1 MYDNKLENETIEAE
15 TGTEVDDS
23 TQNIPGTAPSFDT
36 ITEQDLN
43 NNNQPS
49 KEKEDYDDEE
59 TYHATSINNKN
70 NVEYKS

>member
-1 MYDNKLENETIEAE
+1 MYDNKLENETIEIE

-36 ITEQDLN
+36 ITEEDLN
-43 NNNQPS
+43 KNNQTD
-49 KEKEDYDDEE
+49 KAKKDYDDEE
-59 TYHATSINNKN
+59 TYHATSVNNKN